1 MPIRMLRDWTRS
13 KKMAKLS
20 SCGERLFTRLIS
32 VADDFGNYPANVKL
46 INGTCFPEHPD
57 VIDLDVAKWID
68 ECDRVGVI
76 RRYTV
81 DGTKYIHIVNFGQ
94 RLDKARAKYP
104 REHEDPYFTEDVEET
119 EEEVKQN
126 TVPELPGTS
135 GKIPAELETEYEEET
150 ETEEVPLRADF
161 ENPFLVGTVENTAW
175 LQWLDYRKEIK
186 KKITKSTARLQL
198 KFLQGRAGP
207 EIAAILN
214 QSIHNGWTGLFELKT
229 QRNGNNGKG
238 TNATT
243 SAQVG
248 GTTYKGKRL

>member
-1 MPIRMLRDWTRS
+1 MLRDWTRS

-68 ECDRVGVI
+68 ECDKVGVI

-104 REHEDPYFTEDVEET
+104 REHEDPYFTDDVQEDEEKP
-119 EEEVKQN
+119 EQN

-135 GKIPAELETEYEEET
+135 GKIPAELETEYEHET
-150 ETEEVPLRADF
+150 ETETSREKSRLTVWPGFDDFWDLYAKKVDRPKCEKKWQKISQGVREKIMQHLRYYVDST
-161 ENPFLVGTVENTAW
+161 PDP
-175 LQWLDYRKEIK
+175 QYRKNPA
-186 KKITKSTARLQL
+186 TYLN
-198 KFLQGRAGP
+198 
-207 EIAAILN
+207 N
-214 QSIHNGWTGLFELKT
+214 QSWENEIIKPLTNGAAKQITATGTLT
-229 QRNGNNGKG
+229 
-238 TNATT
+238 
-243 SAQVG
+243 
-248 GTTYKGKRL
+248 RLNSYTD